1 MRTVYAS
8 SVMAL
13 AVALASPASG
23 QTTDTTAPAPS
34 DPPVQ
39 QERAEQDGVQ
49 LGEVIVT
56 AQRRSTDLQDTAA
69 AISAF
74 GGATLEQDRVL
85 SFEDLAGR
93 ATSLSFTALS
103 PLDQEFNIRGI
114 TNTRLDSPSADQSIG
129 IFVDDVFVGRS
140 GLFNFD
146 LYDIDRVEVIRGP
159 QGVLLGRN
167 VVGGAIS
174 IYSAVPKTVFGAG
187 VTASYGNYDE
197 RLLRG
202 YVTGPLSEDVAA
214 RVAFQVRKRDG
225 FNQDILHDIDLD
237 NVDSVQLRGQL
248 QWKPADADFSARFIA
263 DYTHDE
269 SNGFH
274 TVVRAGTV
282 AGPRGW
288 STARAAIGVARGRP
302 LSERESLPEFPTYK
316 GDTAPSPQ
324 DLNRE
329 AYGLNLQLNLG
340 LGGLGTLT
348 TITGYR
354 SGDAF
359 NLYSQTGVGPQNGF
373 GVVNNFLF
381 TSDVRERE
389 RIRQYSQEAR
399 VVSPAVTDRGL
410 DWIFGGYVQRDR
422 VAKQDTIIGKIPA
435 PAPVLVAVPA
445 LRTLSGESAWRN
457 RGVNESYGVFGQL
470 GYRFSPAFRIVAGL
484 RYSHDKKV
492 GIVSGFN
499 VEGGDIYNPTELTA
513 ETPLGSQ
520 YLEGQGY
527 LQRYGDKWSEVTP
540 QVTAEFKAS
549 KDILFYASYSTGY
562 KGGGFE
568 DDPANAVAAAA
579 GYDPE
584 TVDNFELGAKLDLF
598 NRRARLNLA
607 GFYMR
612 YKDLQVTQTFQ
623 ACLCNLTD
631 NAADAKIKGIEAE
644 AQLAIVRGF
653 NVYGGLTLLDT
664 EYVDFTDGTGVVNDG
679 KFLQRTP
686 NYQWNVGADVTTN
699 FIWDG
704 GLSAHINYNRQ
715 GRLFWDPAHI
725 AREPAYG
732 LLDARISVHPTRDLT
747 LSVWGRNLTDKLYRT
762 NVISLFGDEASRLG
776 APRTYGVEVGFKF

>member
-1 MRTVYAS
+1 MKTFYAS
-8 SVMAL
+8 SLTVLAMMLGTPAL
-13 AVALASPASG
+13 AQTPPAPPPAD
-23 QTTDTTAPAPS
+23 TTD
-34 DPPVQ
+34 DQ
-39 QERAEQDGVQ
+39 GVQ

-56 AQRRSTDLQDTAA
+56 AQRRSTDLQDTSA

-74 GGATLEQDRVL
+74 GGATLDEDRVL

-103 PLDQEFNIRGI
+103 PLDQEFNVRGI

-129 IFVDDVFVGRS
+129 IFVDDVYVGRS

-146 LYDIDRVEVIRGP
+146 MYDIDRVEVVRGP

-174 IYSAVPKTVFGAG
+174 IYSATPKTVFGG
-187 VTASYGNYDE
+187 SVTASYGNYDE
-197 RLLRG
+197 KLLKG
-202 YVTGPLSEDVAA
+202 HVTGPLSESLSA
-214 RVAFQVRKRDG
+214 RLAFQVRKRDG
-225 FNQDILHDIDLD
+225 FNQDILHNIDLD
-237 NVDSVQLRGQL
+237 DVDSRQFRGQV
-248 QWKPADADFSARFIA
+248 QWKPDGATYSARLIF
-263 DYTHDE
+263 DYTKDT

-274 TVVRAGTV
+274 TVVRPGTV

-288 STARAAIGVARGRP
+288 STARTAIGVARGKP
-302 LSERESLPEFPTYK
+302 LGQRESLPEYPTYK

-324 DLNRE
+324 SLDRE
-329 AYGLNLQLNLG
+329 AYGITLDLNTE

-348 TITGYR
+348 SITGWR
-354 SGDAF
+354 SGNAF
-359 NLYSQTGVGPQNGF
+359 NLYSQTGVGPLNPF
-373 GVVNNFLF
+373 GVVNPFLF
-381 TSDVRERE
+381 TSDVKERE
-389 RIRQYSQEAR
+389 RIRQYSQEIR
-399 VVSPAVTDRGL
+399 IVSPEVTDQGL
-410 DWIFGGYVQRDR
+410 DWIFGGYLQRDR
-422 VAKQDTIIGKIPA
+422 VFKGDTIIGK
-435 PAPVLVAVPA
+435 VPNAA

-457 RGVNESYGVFGQL
+457 RSVNESYAFFGQL
-470 GYRFSPAFRIVAGL
+470 GYRFSPQFRIVAGL
-484 RYSHDKKV
+484 RYSHDKKTGRV
-492 GIVSGFN
+492 TGLN
-499 VEGGDIYNPTELTA
+499 VEGGDVFNPADLVA
-513 ETPLGSQ
+513 ETPLGSA

-527 LQRYGDKWSEVTP
+527 NQAYGRSWSELTP

-549 KDILFYASYSTGY
+549 KDILFYATYATGY

-584 TVDNFELGAKLDLF
+584 TVDNYEVGAKLDLF

-631 NAADAKIKGIEAE
+631 NAADASIKGVEAE
-644 AQLAIVRGF
+644 AQIAVARGF
-653 NVYGGLTLLDT
+653 SVYGGLTLLDT
-664 EYVDFTDGTGVVNDG
+664 KYIDFTDGTGTVNDG

-686 NYQWNVGADVTTN
+686 NYQWNVGADFTTDL
-699 FIWDG
+699 FGWSDG
-704 GLSAHINYNRQ
+704 FSAHINYNKQ
-715 GRLFWDPAHI
+715 GELFWDPAHI
-725 AREPAYG
+725 AREPGYG
-732 LLDARISVHPTRDLT
+732 LLDARISIKPMENLT
-747 LSVWGRNLTDKLYRT
+747 VSVWGRNLANKLYRT

-776 APRTYGVEVGFKF
+776 APRTYGAEVAVKF